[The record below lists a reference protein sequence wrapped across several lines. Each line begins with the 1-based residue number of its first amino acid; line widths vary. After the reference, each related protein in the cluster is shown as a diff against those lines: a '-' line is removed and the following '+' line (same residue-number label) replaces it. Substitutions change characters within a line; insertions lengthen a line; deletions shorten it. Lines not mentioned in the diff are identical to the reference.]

1 MSELT
6 LDDAVAALLSS
17 LTGETVLRDKRGRQ
31 LGRFEPMIDPAES
44 HQTYR
49 HPFTQEDLE
58 EAMLTATEKGGSPL
72 SEVWKRI
79 KGEATK

>member
-6 LDDAVAALLSS
+6 LDDTVAAMLSA
-17 LTGETVLRDKRGRQ
+17 LEHETVLRDKRGKE
-31 LGRFEPMIDPAES
+31 LGTFEPAMRAEE
-44 HQTYR
+44 YR

>member
-6 LDDAVAALLSS
+6 LDDTIAALLSS
-17 LTGETVLRDKRGRQ
+17 QKEEVVLRDQRGKE
-31 LGRFEPMIDPAES
+31 LGRFRPLIDQAER
-44 HQTYR
+44 HEKYR
-49 HPFTQEDLE
+49 HLFTQEDLDKAE
-58 EAMLTATEKGGSPL
+58 QALSEGGGLPL